1 LRRDHRAMR
10 RAPDTSSATLDAAP
24 EAARGTPLAP
34 AHPVGGALLCLV
46 SAAAFGTL
54 GIFGRLAS
62 DAGATIAGTLL
73 VRFGVAALVFW
84 VVLRFTGGWA
94 RVRRLPRPVVLTGL
108 GLGAAG
114 YSLQSGLYFAAIE
127 RLDVSLVALLLYT
140 YPAFVTVAAL
150 LLGRAV
156 FSLRIATA
164 LAVASA
170 GLVLVLLAAGTGAF
184 DLPGALLALAASVT
198 YTTYILISD
207 RIVGAVDP
215 FALAALV
222 LTGATASFAVAG
234 LATGSLDLAL
244 GAEAWLWLLLIAL
257 VSTVIAVSAFF
268 AGLRRVGPSEAAI
281 LSTFEPPV
289 TVALAFLALGER
301 LTPAQ
306 LAGGALVLSAVVLL
320 QFKPRRRVA
329 RLRVATAAAS
339 ANGGH

>member
-1 LRRDHRAMR
+1 MR
-10 RAPDTSSATLDAAP
+10 RAPHTSPDALHAS
-24 EAARGTPLAP
+24 
-34 AHPVGGALLCLV
+34 AHPWGGALLCLV

-73 VRFGVAALVFW
+73 VRFGLAAVVFW
-84 VVLRFTGGWA
+84 VVLRFTGGLA
-94 RVRRLPRPVVLTGL
+94 RVRRLPRRVVLTGL

-150 LLGRAV
+150 LLGRTA
-156 FSLRIATA
+156 FSVRIATA

-170 GLVLVLLAAGTGAF
+170 GLVLVLLAAGTAAF

-244 GAEAWLWLLLIAL
+244 GADAWLWLVLIAL
-257 VSTVIAVSAFF
+257 VSTVIAVAAFF

-301 LTPAQ
+301 LTGAQ
-306 LAGGALVLSAVVLL
+306 LAGGAMVLSAVVLL
-320 QFKPRRRVA
+320 QLRPRPARARV
-329 RLRVATAAAS
+329 RVATAAAS